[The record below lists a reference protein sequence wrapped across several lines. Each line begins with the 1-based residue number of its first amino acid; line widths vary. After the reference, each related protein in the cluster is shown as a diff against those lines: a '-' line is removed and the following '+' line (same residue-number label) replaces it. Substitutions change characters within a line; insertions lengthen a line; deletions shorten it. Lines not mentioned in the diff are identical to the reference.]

1 MTHACSMCYLFLFQ
15 KQQEFRHVMRSPQSG
30 FVLAWLHPAEHG
42 NETLVIPDPRAEQDD
57 GTMDRVCTTL
67 NSEQCTR

>member
-1 MTHACSMCYLFLFQ
+1 
-15 KQQEFRHVMRSPQSG
+15 MRSPQSG

-57 GTMDRVCTTL
+57 GTMDKVCTTL
-67 NSEQCTR
+67 TSAQCTR